1 MIRITNLAQ
10 HVRTQ
15 NTVLNTQM
23 QLFKSQ
29 TQIASGKVAEQY
41 VEISADSSQLLSLK
55 TELSRTQRFVET
67 ANTVERRLELME
79 SSLSAMTDVASSLQ
93 TLLVQATSDSGGDDV
108 PLKEEAEGMLQI
120 VASQLNTQEDGR
132 YLFAGSKTDTAAVQV
147 PVPDPT
153 TFGIPEDNYY
163 QGDDLELSA
172 RLDEELTLSYGMTAD
187 REGFQLLIG
196 ALKAAIRGDTI
207 DSDAMKT
214 TALDLVGQA
223 IDKLTDYSS
232 EIGTNLS
239 LVDTV
244 RNQHEDLVTVLEN
257 NIGEIENTDIP
268 KTVSLMS
275 QQETLLEASYMTI
288 ARLGQLSLADY
299 LK

>member
-1 MIRITNLAQ
+1 
-10 HVRTQ
+10 
-15 NTVLNTQM
+15 
-23 QLFKSQ
+23 
-29 TQIASGKVAEQY
+29 
-41 VEISADSSQLLSLK
+41 
-55 TELSRTQRFVET
+55 
-67 ANTVERRLELME
+67 
-79 SSLSAMTDVASSLQ
+79 MTDVASSLQ